1 MNSALNSRPTF
12 ITVLCILSFINGGV
26 NILFNIPSLLMPNMM
41 ESYIDIIKQSQKIN
55 ENNVQTP
62 PFVTE
67 MMNSVMEM
75 LEHMAAHWTSMIL
88 STILLAVMSVI
99 GVWMMWGM
107 KKSGFLFYCTAQI
120 LWTIMPFIFLGTNI
134 FVGLA
139 VVLNGIFT
147 FAFIIMYGLQL
158 KKMY

>member
-1 MNSALNSRPTF
+1 
-12 ITVLCILSFINGGV
+12 
-26 NILFNIPSLLMPNMM
+26 MPNMM

-55 ENNVQTP
+55 ENNVQAP

-99 GVWMMWGM
+99 GVWMMWNM
-107 KKSGFLFYCTAQI
+107 KKAGFLFYTTAQT
-120 LWTIMPFIFLGTNI
+120 LWTLMPFVFIGVNWI
-134 FVGLA
+134 SVLA
-139 VVLNGIFT
+139 VSMNAIIT
-147 FAFIIMYGLQL
+147 AAFIIMYGLQL